1 MTNNTTP
8 KQPWG
13 KGTPWSSQTAF
24 MTYLRGCLR
33 KAWSTNPIKL
43 TVLKNNRKQIANPNP
58 RGNKPTV
65 WGCTCSIC
73 NQDYA
78 MKDIQVDH
86 ITPAGSLRE
95 ISDIQGFVE
104 RLLCITEEDLR
115 IVCKTCNS
123 ILAYAD
129 KQGISFERA
138 LLEKEIIKICKDKK
152 DKEFFIERG
161 LDVPKNLVERKNNI
175 RQILIKELDI

>member
-43 TVLKNNRKQIANPNP
+43 TVLKNSRKQIANPNP

-65 WGCTCSIC
+65 WGCTCSLC
-73 NQDYA
+73 NKDYV

-86 ITPAGSLRE
+86 IIPAGSLKE

-104 RLLCITEEDLR
+104 RLLCVTEEDLR
-115 IVCKTCNS
+115 VVCKSCNS

-129 KQGISFERA
+129 KQKISFEEA
-138 LLEKEIIKICKDKK
+138 VIDKHIILLCKEKK
-152 DKEFFIERG
+152 DKAFFEERS
-161 LDVPKNLVERKNNI
+161 LPIPKNQMERRKEMQ
-175 RQILIKELDI
+175 RILKEEYL